1 MHVDRY
7 TKIVLTVIALGLWAL
22 MLAEVG
28 LPDFISEV
36 EATAASPSATT
47 LQSLKKPGGEAGTV
61 RAATATL
68 PLRWRVS
75 WAAQYVADT
84 TNCGTAIIVTNDTSS
99 SVTVEVEW
107 FSWYNSSEGLGSL
120 AIAGQN
126 SKVWVSGRDWNTP
139 SVDYRPFVPDHYA
152 DAIGFAGYA
161 RVHAT
166 DPRIEVAAFQY
177 CRDGLD
183 QGKNIMSIT
192 NIPAFPVG
200 ATAEFFQAGMPATW
214 MPPIAAPESSQ

>member
-107 FSWYNSSEGLGSL
+107 FSWSGSSQALRPLALPGQQSL
-120 AIAGQN
+120 I
-126 SKVWVSGRDWNTP
+126 WVSGRDWSTP
-139 SVDYRPFVPDHYA
+139 SVDYRPFVA
-152 DAIGFAGYA
+152 DDFAGAIGFIGFA

-192 NIPAFPVG
+192 NIPASPVG
-200 ATAEFFQAGMPATW
+200 ATAEFFQAGIPATW

>member
-1 MHVDRY
+1 MRADRY

-28 LPDFISEV
+28 LPDFISRV

-47 LQSLKKPGGEAGTV
+47 LQSLKMPGGEAGTV
-61 RAATATL
+61 RAAAATL

-99 SVTVEVEW
+99 SVNVEVEW
-107 FSWYNSSEGLGSL
+107 FSWYNSSEGLRPQTVP
-120 AIAGQN
+120 AQN
-126 SKVWVSGRDWNTP
+126 AFIWVSGRDWSTP
-139 SVDYRPFVPDHYA
+139 SVDYRPFVPSDYA
-152 DAIGFAGYA
+152 DAIAFIGYA

-192 NIPAFPVG
+192 NIPASPVG

-214 MPPIAAPESSQ
+214 MPQIAAPESSQ